1 MSDPARVG
9 ELLPGVLEK
18 VVGPA
23 GAGYDR
29 WAKLAAQ
36 AGSCHPVHLTAQRW
50 ARGPGQ
56 SGRNPGPGQ
65 GQDANHQAGQ
75 GQKAMQAPTG
85 WLPLLALPE
94 VSGGRGLASQRPP
107 RQAPHRGQDQL
118 ADAQR
123 ERRGTHGPS
132 VPFVLAANTAAAAAT

>member
-1 MSDPARVG
+1 MTEPARVG
-9 ELLPGVLEK
+9 ELLPGVLGE
-18 VVGPA
+18 VVDRVGQ
-23 GAGYDR
+23 GYDR
-29 WAKLAAQ
+29 WMELVAQ
-36 AGSCHPVHLTAQRW
+36 AGYCHPVHLTAQRW

-85 WLPLLALPE
+85 WLPLLPLPE

-107 RQAPHRGQDQL
+107 RQAPHPSQDQL

-123 ERRGTHGPS
+123 ERRGSHGPS
-132 VPFVLAANTAAAAAT
+132 VPFLLAANTAAAAAT